1 MTALDLQHENLAVHS
16 QATWQNCWKYSDW
29 NFHKP
34 CVPPMPIRSS
44 TSPRSQPQRTTRE
57 QGGFGWLWMGLDG
70 FGGENF
76 LMGSNPSETY
86 ECLGFIIPN
95 WKDKNTLK
103 KKTYLSWL
111 DKGVTYQLGC
121 FQHLPLVTPGAK
133 KQENTVDGNPMKS
146 CISWYSRWF
155 FPLFVGFQPSK
166 VMQDFFH
173 PQ

>member
-1 MTALDLQHENLAVHS
+1 
-16 QATWQNCWKYSDW
+16 
-29 NFHKP
+29 
-34 CVPPMPIRSS
+34 
-44 TSPRSQPQRTTRE
+44 
-57 QGGFGWLWMGLDG
+57 MGLDG

-103 KKTYLSWL
+103 KTYLSWL

-133 KQENTVDGNPMKS
+133 KRENTVDGNPMKS
-146 CISWYSRWF
+146 CIS
-155 FPLFVGFQPSK
+155 
-166 VMQDFFH
+166 
-173 PQ
+173 